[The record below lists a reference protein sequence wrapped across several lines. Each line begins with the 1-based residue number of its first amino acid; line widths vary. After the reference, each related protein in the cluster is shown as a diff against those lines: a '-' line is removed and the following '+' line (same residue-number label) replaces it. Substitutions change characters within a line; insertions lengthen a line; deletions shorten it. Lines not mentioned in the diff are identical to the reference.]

1 MESHNNWVQ
10 YKVYKKTVDMISG
23 MQNNTLAREFRVI
36 MHIFKSNLE
45 LIKVIIA
52 TINQIES
59 VITKA
64 ASKHWCLLHFMQHKD
79 SNSDVPVI
87 FNLSF

>member
-59 VITKA
+59 VITLKQQVSTDA
-64 ASKHWCLLHFMQHKD
+64 CCILC
-79 SNSDVPVI
+79 NTRIVI
-87 FNLSF
+87 LMFR